1 MSDPAVLSVTLEPE
15 LRDRFLAAAAMAER
29 SASDLLHDL
38 VRDFVTAERD
48 GQAYDD
54 WFRAEVEQGLR
65 EADDPSV
72 RQIPH
77 EEIVEDWE
85 RRRRDLEA
93 RIGSGRG

>member
-1 MSDPAVLSVTLEPE
+1 MSDHSVLSVTLEPE

-38 VRDFVTAERD
+38 VQDFVAAEHD
-48 GQAYDD
+48 GQTYDD
-54 WFRAEVEQGLR
+54 WFRAEVEQALR

-72 RQIPH
+72 RLIRH
-77 EEIVEDWE
+77 EEVVDDWE